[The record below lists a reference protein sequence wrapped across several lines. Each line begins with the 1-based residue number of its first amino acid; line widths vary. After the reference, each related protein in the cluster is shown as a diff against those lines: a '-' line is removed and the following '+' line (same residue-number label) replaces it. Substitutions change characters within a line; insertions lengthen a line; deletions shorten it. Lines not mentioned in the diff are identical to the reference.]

1 MAELNFIHD
10 IDISELIQLI
20 NKGVLF
26 KVRWQLNIE
35 EGEKE
40 LNRMIKEGYLE
51 KIELQGVYKY
61 LTHTEIALLSAQIP
75 RSQNI
80 FPLFAVTT
88 GESGKKELNR
98 LYQNG
103 SFFDYFLFNGL
114 LSELT
119 EAGAEYIE
127 NIIKKENSIQNS
139 GRISPGYPL
148 WKNISDQQIVLE
160 HLKADKI
167 GISLTSAFQLV
178 PEHSITGMIIDKYN

>member
-1 MAELNFIHD
+1 MAELNFMHD
-10 IDISELIQLI
+10 IDVSEIIQLL

-26 KVRWQLNIE
+26 KVRWQLSIE

-40 LNRMIKEGYLE
+40 LARIIKEGYLK
-51 KIELQGVYKY
+51 KIKLQGVYTY
-61 LTHTEIALLSAQIP
+61 LSQIETALLSAQIP

-88 GESGKKELNR
+88 GDSGKEKLLQ
-98 LYQNG
+98 LYKDG

-114 LSELT
+114 LSELA
-119 EAGAEYIE
+119 EATAEYIE
-127 NIIKKENSIQNS
+127 NIVKKENNIQNS

-148 WKNISDQQIVLE
+148 WKNISDQQIVLH
-160 HLKADKI
+160 HLKAEKI

-178 PEHSITGMIIDKYN
+178 PEHSITGMVISR